1 MDIEVTPWSRTEFFK
16 VKPSVNE
23 LIRLHHHLFRHDD
36 FAQVTY
42 AYPFGKNNMANAI
55 KRLTPRKDYEFFL
68 ARIQPS
74 NEIIGWIALS
84 FYVEG
89 NKAEGMEK
97 WEANLEWTEM
107 CSHILRHWKIDMAG
121 ETSNVWDMIKRASS
135 SLQAKHLPRNYCI
148 INTLVFMPELPES
161 EITNALVKHAIKFW
175 RNRVMLRTEWAIW
188 VQVPHVADHVY
199 RRFGFKELGEYIVNL
214 GNYGFLPREER
225 YTYGEYGWKFMILRG
240 PSGSATNEPN
250 AVWKLNKGK
259 SKEQPQEDTKKHVA
273 AWKPDKSKTEEPL
286 EDEAEHAAAR
296 KPGKG
301 KGKDR
306 RLEDQQDEEND
317 PARETF
323 SERDAKRK
331 HDWEEAE
338 KRLEEIRLRRGAPPL
353 PGEVA
358 RLVRI
363 QGRTEGRGLN
373 TTSPW
378 EGKSVEQRSEKVRPE
393 LPGDPLE
400 DPLQRNAEVTS
411 PPPDNFVP
419 TKSEEDLIEA
429 MRAWGVDEEEIELVK
444 AVALSLT
451 DEADDE

>member
-1 MDIEVTPWSRTEFFK
+1 MHIEVTPWSRTEFFK

-42 AYPFGKNNMANAI
+42 AYPFGKDNMANAI
-55 KRLTPRKDYEFFL
+55 KGLIPRKDYEFFL

-89 NKAEGMEK
+89 NEVKGIEK
-97 WEANLEWTEM
+97 WEAKLEWTEM
-107 CSHILRHWKIDMAG
+107 CSHILKHWKIDMVG
-121 ETSNVWDMIKRASS
+121 QTSNVWDMIKRTSS
-135 SLQAKHLPRNYCI
+135 SLQAKHLPRDYCI
-148 INTLVFMPELPES
+148 INTLVLMPELPES

-188 VQVPHVADHVY
+188 VQAPYFAEHVY
-199 RRFGFKELGEYIVNL
+199 RGFGFKELGECTVNL
-214 GNYGFLPREER
+214 GNYGFLPKEKR
-225 YTYGEYGWKFMILRG
+225 YTSGEYGWKFMILRG

-250 AVWKLNKGK
+250 AVWKLNKVK
-259 SKEQPQEDTKKHVA
+259 SKEQPQEDTEEHVA
-273 AWKPDKSKTEEPL
+273 AWKPDKSKKEEPL
-286 EDEAEHAAAR
+286 EDEEDAAR
-296 KPGKG
+296 KLGKG

-306 RLEDQQDEEND
+306 RLGDQQDEDND
-317 PARETF
+317 PARGTF

-331 HDWEEAE
+331 REWEEAE
-338 KRLEEIRLRRGAPPL
+338 ERLEEIRLRRGAPPL

-358 RLVRI
+358 CLVRI
-363 QGRTEGRGLN
+363 QGRAEGRGLN
-373 TTSPW
+373 TTSSW
-378 EGKSVEQRSEKVRPE
+378 KGKGVEQRSEDVRPR

-400 DPLQRNAEVTS
+400 GPLQRNAEVTS

-429 MRAWGVDEEEIELVK
+429 MRAGGADEEEIELVK

-451 DEADDE
+451 DEAEDE